1 VCVALSLTII
11 AKRMAKRNVL
21 VKNLATIET
30 LGCMSVLCSDKTGT
44 LTEGKMVNFLHPSTV
59 LYLMFPLKSLQFV
72 GFLDHIYHVDEI
84 AEKFSQD
91 AGPAPAAFKAVH
103 MVARLCNDAYFDAA
117 TDSVPVEERP
127 VKGDATDT
135 AILRFAEALS
145 MPGIGVHTPT
155 LLTSH
160 DKVFEIPFNS
170 RNKWMLTLVRE
181 RQAINSV
188 DPWMLVKGAPDVLF
202 PSCSQVMKSDGT
214 VVPFSNEVRAQLVS
228 LNEGWSGE
236 GQRVLAL
243 CRRQLD
249 AIKVDTENMSANEVE
264 ELMYEEKRDM
274 TLVGLVGIRDP
285 PRHDVKDA
293 IAIIRR
299 AGVKVFMV
307 TGDAKYTAVA
317 IAKQVSTSFRFIVA

>member
-1 VCVALSLTII
+1 MI
-11 AKRMAKRNVL
+11 
-21 VKNLATIET
+21 
-30 LGCMSVLCSDKTGT
+30 
-44 LTEGKMVNFLHPSTV
+44 
-59 LYLMFPLKSLQFV
+59 
-72 GFLDHIYHVDEI
+72 
-84 AEKFSQD
+84 
-91 AGPAPAAFKAVH
+91 
-103 MVARLCNDAYFDAA
+103 ARLCNDAYFD
-117 TDSVPVEERP
+117 TTSDSVPAEERP
-127 VKGDATDT
+127 IKGDATDT

-145 MPGIGVHTPT
+145 MPSIGVHTPT

-181 RQAINSV
+181 RQAIGSV

-202 PSCSQVMKSDGT
+202 PSCTQVMKSDGT
-214 VVPFSNEVRAQLVS
+214 IVPFSDEVRAQLVA
-228 LNEGWSGE
+228 LNERWSGE

-243 CRRQLD
+243 CKRRLD
-249 AIKVDTENMSANEVE
+249 GIKVDTENMSANEVE
-264 ELMYEEKRDM
+264 ELMYQERRDM

-307 TGDAKYTAVA
+307 TGDAKFTAVA
-317 IAKQVSTSFRFIVA
+317 IARQVFILFHFILSLMSRLRFHRLALLLKRSLTRFSKCEPLVMPNGL